1 MKLILMVLA
10 LLFAVDAPLEAQ
22 RNCTRGKPCGNT
34 CIARDRTCRVGTGT
48 ARPAPTTRSTP
59 PPASDAA
66 TLSADA
72 QFVAS
77 SRGRVYYPRGCSAW
91 RSLSRTN
98 LIGFRTEE
106 EARAAGYTRTTSSS
120 CARSSADAPAADATP
135 ARSGR
140 SGGACQIASITDGDT
155 VVCADGRRIRLLL
168 IDSPEMSQGPYG
180 LAAKQAL
187 EALLPVGT
195 SARVELD
202 VEITDR
208 YRRTLAYLYDA
219 AGRMVNEEMAR
230 LGYAL
235 QLTYPPNVLH
245 VERIDAAVEEARE
258 AGRGLWSGSA
268 FDCTPQD
275 HRAGRCQR

>member
-1 MKLILMVLA
+1 MRAAFLLLVL
-10 LLFAVDAPLEAQ
+10 LLAGGAAELEAQ

-34 CIARDRTCRVGTGT
+34 CIARTSTCRVGTGT
-48 ARPAPTTRSTP
+48 ARQAPTTRTTP
-59 PPASDAA
+59 TPEAA
-66 TLSADA
+66 TISADA

-91 RSLSRTN
+91 RSLSRAN
-98 LIGFRTEE
+98 LIGFKTEE
-106 EARAAGYTRTTSSS
+106 EARAAGYTRTTSSL
-120 CARSSADAPAADATP
+120 CARSSADAPAAAAAP
-135 ARSGR
+135 ASSGR
-140 SGGACQIASITDGDT
+140 SGGTCQIASITDGDT
-155 VVCADGRRIRLLL
+155 VICADGRRIRLLL

-275 HRAGRCQR
+275 HRAGRCQ